1 MSGLARG
8 LLSLKVSDQLED
20 LMTVLS
26 YDVLRVLLHR
36 SGIQS
41 LSEPTADV
49 LTVLVQDMHLN
60 GIVTYERAG
69 SARHNRRSA
78 FL

>member
-1 MSGLARG
+1 
-8 LLSLKVSDQLED
+8 
-20 LMTVLS
+20 MTVLC

-49 LTVLVQDMHLN
+49 LTVLVQDMDLN
-60 GIVTYERAG
+60 GIVTYERVG

-78 FL
+78 SL